1 MHSLELIR
9 WVNAILQNDEASSDE
24 ELVKHFIE
32 GRLTQQEALKAVSQR
47 NKCLNDIFYEIS
59 L

>member
-9 WVNAILQNDEASSDE
+9 WVNATLHNDEASTDE
-24 ELVKHFIE
+24 ELIE
-32 GRLTQQEALKAVSQR
+32 YFCKGGLTPQEARKAVSQR
-47 NKCLNDIFYEIS
+47 NRCLNDNYYEVE

>member
-9 WVNAILQNDEASSDE
+9 WVNATLQNDEASSDE

-32 GRLTQQEALKAVSQR
+32 GRLTQQEALNVVSQR
-47 NKCLNDIFYEIS
+47 NKCLKDVFYEIIF
-59 L
+59 

>member
-9 WVNAILQNDEASSDE
+9 WVNTTLQNDEASSDE
-24 ELVKHFIE
+24 ELVKHFTE
-32 GRLTQQEALKAVSQR
+32 GCLTQQEALKAVSQR
-47 NKCLNDIFYEIS
+47 NKCLNDIFYEIR